1 MPEAPAQRS
10 LDDTLKMEVAAAVVL
25 LVVFLGVSVKLHWGG
40 LTSGAVPETT
50 KALGIMVAAG
60 LTLVMYSFL
69 YRDNPF
75 FKVVENLYVGIA
87 LGYGAVMTW
96 HQALKPEVVE
106 PIILAPSFEALGSA
120 LLERGV
126 PIVLGFMLLTRI
138 SRKYSW
144 PSRYSYA
151 IMIGW
156 FAGMGIPITI
166 HTYILK
172 QVHAAINPLFETE
185 ATPLDIALSVTTQI
199 IVLVG
204 TVSVL
209 YYFFFSLERKG
220 AGKAVSR
227 VGIIFLMVSFGASY
241 GYTVMGRIS
250 LLIGRVDFLLYEWLQ
265 RPRP

>member
-1 MPEAPAQRS
+1 MPEAPLERASSTRQIV
-10 LDDTLKMEVAAAVVL
+10 EIVAAVVL
-25 LVVFLGVSVKLHWGG
+25 LTIFLGASAWRQSDG
-40 LTSGAVPETT
+40 LSSGTLAGTAE
-50 KALGIMVAAG
+50 ALGIIIAAG
-60 LTLVMYSFL
+60 LTLIMYSFL

-75 FKVVENLYVGIA
+75 FKAVENLYVGVG

-106 PIILAPSFEALGSA
+106 PIILAPSFGALGSA
-120 LLERGV
+120 LIVRGV
-126 PIVLGFMLLTRI
+126 PILLGFMLLTRI

-156 FAGMGIPITI
+156 YAGMGIPITI
-166 HTYILK
+166 HTFILE
-172 QVHAAINPLFETE
+172 QVNAAINPLFAPGASPL
-185 ATPLDIALSVTTQI
+185 ATFLSINTQI

-209 YYFFFSLERKG
+209 YYFFFSLEHKG
-220 AGKAVSR
+220 AGKVVSR

-241 GYTVMGRIS
+241 GYTVMARIS
-250 LLIGRVDFLLYEWLQ
+250 LLIGRVDFLLYDWLQ